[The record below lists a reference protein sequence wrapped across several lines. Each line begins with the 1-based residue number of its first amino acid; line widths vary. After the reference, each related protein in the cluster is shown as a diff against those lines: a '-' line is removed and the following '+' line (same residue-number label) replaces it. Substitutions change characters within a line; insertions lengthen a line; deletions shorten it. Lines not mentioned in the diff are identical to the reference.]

1 MPALLKGE
9 MPGVCVW
16 RGVAGGQD
24 ANPEEC
30 VSASQ
35 IPHSVFMPLPLE
47 FDDDGERLMSVSTS
61 GLMAPAN
68 EVFGLVMGWTQL
80 MTDHPTT
87 TDIDFIKPLEKREVV
102 DNNTRKSTDSI
113 RPRAKRL
120 RKEIINQTNRRERP
134 ASSLDRERYQQTLG
148 GGV

>member
-1 MPALLKGE
+1 M
-9 MPGVCVW
+9 
-16 RGVAGGQD
+16 D
-24 ANPEEC
+24 TIN
-30 VSASQ
+30 
-35 IPHSVFMPLPLE
+35 
-47 FDDDGERLMSVSTS
+47 DGSSHHHVGSSNSNIE
-61 GLMAPAN
+61 
-68 EVFGLVMGWTQL
+68 
-80 MTDHPTT
+80 
-87 TDIDFIKPLEKREVV
+87 DIDFIKPLEKREVV